1 MFDPKC
7 SDYLEYVLN
16 LAFTLN
22 SHCLSSSL
30 LHHLDIHIRYA
41 IITIFSLKVDV
52 SFTDAFWEVTG

>member
-41 IITIFSLKVDV
+41 ISYHLLAQ
-52 SFTDAFWEVTG
+52 S